1 MIPSP
6 IQPPRP
12 SLVLWMPWES
22 GAQTTHCFWS
32 FPGGYDYDNQELE
45 INMVFDIN
53 VGRNLWVWH
62 PSLHFWLKKILISDM
77 YSCSS
82 AIILRRDALRSLTA
96 VFGDIFPVRP
106 QLFDRLSA
114 LNSITLQG
122 SLLVDVS
129 SPSLSH
135 LEMAQYSIL
144 DWQMP
149 AFCWIFSQMHL
160 APSHWYF
167 DIINLFSDDQNNA
180 SLSLD
185 FGGTFDAYATE
196 ASARYLSNSATV
208 SPQWNASRNKLLL
221 SGTLVCICCLLA

>member
-1 MIPSP
+1 
-6 IQPPRP
+6 
-12 SLVLWMPWES
+12 
-22 GAQTTHCFWS
+22 
-32 FPGGYDYDNQELE
+32 
-45 INMVFDIN
+45 
-53 VGRNLWVWH
+53 
-62 PSLHFWLKKILISDM
+62 M

-129 SPSLSH
+129 SPSL
-135 LEMAQYSIL
+135 Y
-144 DWQMP
+144 
-149 AFCWIFSQMHL
+149 
-160 APSHWYF
+160 
-167 DIINLFSDDQNNA
+167 LFSDDQNNA

-208 SPQWNASRNKLLL
+208 SPQ
-221 SGTLVCICCLLA
+221 